1 MKRQKK
7 LGSKENTKPL
17 KICFLDIDGVIAI
30 TPTFRKSWKYAR
42 RYRKSRKL
50 SRFIRDEKQLSRK
63 VVKQLNKL
71 VMATG
76 CKFVISSSWRYG
88 TTQNM
93 FKRLFKHKKFIG
105 EIIGETPHI
114 LLPYETNYERAEE
127 IKVWMERNKNEIES
141 FIIIDDDSDD
151 IIPMFP
157 ANYIQTEIDK
167 GFQGEELLQK
177 AIEILNKE

>member
-1 MKRQKK
+1 MDEKETGSVMK
-7 LGSKENTKPL
+7 
-17 KICFLDIDGVIAI
+17 IVFLDIDGVVAI
-30 TPTFRKSWKYAR
+30 FPTFQKSWNYAR
-42 RYRKSRKL
+42 KYKNSRKL
-50 SRFIRDEKQLSRK
+50 SKFKRDEKQISRK

-88 TTQNM
+88 TTQKK
-93 FKRLFKHKKFIG
+93 FKRLFRHKKFIG

-114 LLPYETNYERAEE
+114 LMNYETNSERAEE
-127 IKVWMERNKNEIES
+127 IKFWMKGNKNDIES
-141 FIIIDDDSDD
+141 FIIIDDDSFD
-151 IIPMFP
+151 IIPVFP

-167 GFQGEELLQK
+167 GFQGEEMLQK

>member
-1 MKRQKK
+1 MDENETGSVMK
-7 LGSKENTKPL
+7 
-17 KICFLDIDGVIAI
+17 IVFLDIDGVIAI

-88 TTQNM
+88 TTQKM
-93 FKRLFKHKKFIG
+93 FKRLFRRKKFIG
-105 EIIGETPHI
+105 EIIGEIPHI
-114 LLPYETNYERAEE
+114 LMHYDSNFERAEE
-127 IKVWMERNKNEIES
+127 IKYWLEWNKNEIES
-141 FIIIDDDSDD
+141 FLVIDDDSFD
-151 IIPMFP
+151 IIPVFP

-167 GFQGEELLQK
+167 GFQGEEMLQK
-177 AIEILNKE
+177 AIEILNKGVK